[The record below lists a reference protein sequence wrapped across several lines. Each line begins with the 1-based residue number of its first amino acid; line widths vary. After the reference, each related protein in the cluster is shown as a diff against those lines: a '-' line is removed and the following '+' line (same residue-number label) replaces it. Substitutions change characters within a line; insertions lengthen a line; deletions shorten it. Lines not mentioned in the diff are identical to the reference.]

1 MLSLEYRDLNFWY
14 KSAQE
19 VELINERRELVTYR
33 LGSMMDGEKLSRR
46 VKMINFELQK
56 ISLDREEE
64 LE

>member
-1 MLSLEYRDLNFWY
+1 
-14 KSAQE
+14 